1 VTVPV
6 FFPTA
11 AAWRAR
17 LRPNLAAL
25 IAESAAGQKVKALR
39 RPGEK

>member
-1 VTVPV
+1 VWWVVSAKKPET
-6 FFPTA
+6 
-11 AAWRAR
+11 RQKR
-17 LRPNLAAL
+17 LETL